1 MPRAERIRK
10 NTAKKLLQ
18 VAQEKGQ
25 KSISGFFRGSDN
37 NLNAQEERATE
48 DVDDTAEVPKSDSG
62 GPFLQREA
70 KDAATASIASPWI
83 KKVTEFTLNE
93 KKCSENKGRYFQPE
107 WFQIYGW
114 LWYHRDKRAAF
125 CGICTEYKQPH
136 DVSPFVFTDHCTGFR
151 NWKKGKERLEDHSN
165 SDSHKLAL
173 KDASKMQATIECQ
186 FDDYAKEKQRLR
198 RQGLISHLNTLKTL
212 LRQGIAIRGHTDEN
226 SNIYQF
232 NKDKANDNEGLNL
245 LLKENLYLS
254 HEILSEQEEI
264 LVLAARKRL
273 INDVLAN
280 GFYAIICDESS
291 DISKTEQ
298 MSFSIRYCNDAYEV
312 FEEFV
317 GILPCDEGVAS
328 EALLKYVRDI
338 LTRCCFPPEKMV
350 GMAFDG
356 ASAMKKL
363 AVLLKEKVSK
373 HALYIHCFAH
383 CNELVFKD
391 ATLLSSMVSD
401 SQDLCEDVYA
411 LAGVS
416 PKRVLLFQ
424 AVQKEISS
432 VSESTRGILKL
443 KNLSRTRWTTR
454 GAAAEVVIEKNKEL
468 QETLRL
474 LSVDASVTPECR
486 AKSKGLIRKLQ
497 SFPDMFKLV
506 AMYEFASLLENN
518 SRQLQSASLTAEQ
531 ATASIDML
539 YIRLQGLRTDA
550 EFERL
555 HQRANDIIQAS
566 TGESGHADQETLG
579 STEEQLLTK
588 RKRRAPAYR
597 ADYFVHTAAPTAQDS
612 SLSGKD
618 ELRRSFYET
627 IDALQKAIKRRF
639 DQEDLRL
646 LKSIE
651 RCLINAANKQTADLE
666 NAIEGL
672 DKLSEVID
680 VEELK
685 DELQE
690 LPVHIKLLNQ
700 ESHAPVQRIT
710 KVSTICEILNEKS
723 TSKECLPQL
732 HQLLK
737 LYTTVPLGSATAE
750 RSFSAMRRIK
760 SWLRSTMTAN
770 SLNNRMFCT
779 LQKDRT
785 DDVCTSKIAKEF
797 IARNDQRRRYF
808 GTFEGF

>member
-1 MPRAERIRK
+1 M
-10 NTAKKLLQ
+10 
-18 VAQEKGQ
+18 
-25 KSISGFFRGSDN
+25 
-37 NLNAQEERATE
+37 
-48 DVDDTAEVPKSDSG
+48 
-62 GPFLQREA
+62 
-70 KDAATASIASPWI
+70 
-83 KKVTEFTLNE
+83 
-93 KKCSENKGRYFQPE
+93 
-107 WFQIYGW
+107 
-114 LWYHRDKRAAF
+114 WYHRDKKAAF
-125 CGICTEYKQPH
+125 CGICTEHRQPH
-136 DVSPFVFTDHCTGFR
+136 DVSPFVFTDNCTGFR

-173 KDASKMQATIECQ
+173 KDASKLQMTIECQ
-186 FDDYAKEKQRLR
+186 LDDHAKEKQRLR
-198 RQGLISHLNTLKTL
+198 QHGLISHLNTLKTL
-212 LRQGIAIRGHTDEN
+212 LRQGIAIRGHSNEN

-232 NKDKANDNEGLNL
+232 NKDKAIDNEGLNL

-264 LVLAARKRL
+264 MVLAARKDL
-273 INDVLAN
+273 ISDVLAN

-363 AVLLKEKVSK
+363 ACLLKEQVSK

-401 SQDLCEDVYA
+401 SLDLCEDVYA

-424 AVQKEISS
+424 NVQKEISS

-443 KNLSRTRWTTR
+443 KSLSRTRWTTR

-474 LSVDASVTPECR
+474 LSVDASVAPEFR
-486 AKSKGLIRKLQ
+486 ARSKGLIRKLQ
-497 SFPDMFKLV
+497 SFPEIFKLIV
-506 AMYEFASLLENN
+506 MNEFANLLESN

-539 YIRLQGLRTDA
+539 YIRLQEFRTDA

-555 HQRANDIIQAS
+555 HQRASEMFQEPS
-566 TGESGHADQETLG
+566 GESGHADQECLP
-579 STEEQLLTK
+579 STEEPLLA
-588 RKRRAPAYR
+588 KRRQAPAYR
-597 ADYFVHTAAPTAQDS
+597 SDYFVHAMAPAAQEN
-612 SLSGKD
+612 SLSEKD
-618 ELRRSFYET
+618 KLRQSYYKT
-627 IDALQKAIKRRF
+627 IDALQKAVKRRF
-639 DQEDLRL
+639 DQKDLRL

-651 RCLINAANKQTADLE
+651 RCIIGAANKQAAYLE
-666 NAIEGL
+666 DSIEGL
-672 DKLSEVID
+672 NELPGVID
-680 VEELK
+680 LEELQN
-685 DELQE
+685 ELQE
-690 LPVHIKLLNQ
+690 LPVHIKLFNK
-700 ESHAPVQRIT
+700 EAHAPVKRIT
-710 KVSTICEILNEKS
+710 KVSTICEILNKNS
-723 TSKECLPQL
+723 SSKECLPEL

-737 LYTTVPLGSATAE
+737 LYIAVPLGSATAE

-760 SWLRSTMTAN
+760 SCLRSTMTAN
-770 SLNNRMFCT
+770 ALNNRMFCT

-785 DDVCTSKIAKEF
+785 DNVCSSKIAKEF